1 MQQGGN
7 RQTEKLMLERSVP
20 GRVGVVLPDL
30 DVPAQPLPDNAL
42 LRDDLALPELSE
54 PELVQY
60 FTGLSLKNFCL
71 LYTSDAADE

>member
-20 GRVGVVLPDL
+20 GRVGVVLPNL
-30 DVPAQPLPDNAL
+30 DVPAQPLPNNAL

-54 PELVQY
+54 PE
-60 FTGLSLKNFCL
+60 
-71 LYTSDAADE
+71 